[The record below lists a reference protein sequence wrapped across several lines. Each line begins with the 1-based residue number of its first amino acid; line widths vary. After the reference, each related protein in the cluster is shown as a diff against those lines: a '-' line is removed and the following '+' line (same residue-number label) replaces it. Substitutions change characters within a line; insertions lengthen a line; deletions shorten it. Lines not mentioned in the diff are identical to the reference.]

1 MVAPVRGHTGRHQ
14 AQNPLIP
21 MSRFPEPPLQIPRAP
36 AMASTIDH
44 DNPMARAQKGRNLM
58 CSVAAV
64 AKAAMQQDN
73 GRTFTDVGVADAGAA
88 VLDVV
93 RPLRRR

>member
-1 MVAPVRGHTGRHQ
+1 MIHHRQDV
-14 AQNPLIP
+14 LIQQLVGI
-21 MSRFPEPPLQIPRAP
+21 RRQIPRAP

-73 GRTFTDVGVADAGAA
+73 GRTFIDVGVPDAGAA